1 MRDEG
6 QKEYART
13 SDDVFANFNR
23 ISSYTGVPS
32 DKVIMTYLMKH
43 LDGINAYL
51 NGHKS
56 QREDVEGR
64 IIDAQVYLFLLL
76 GYITAEKE
84 GLSPEWGEKDWV
96 MSNTPGIDFEDEDK

>member
-32 DKVIMTYLMKH
+32 DKVIMPYLMKH

-84 GLSPEWGEKDWV
+84 QEHVVYKKGQFKLVS
-96 MSNTPGIDFEDEDK
+96 SATPGVDFEDK

>member
-1 MRDEG
+1 
-6 QKEYART
+6 
-13 SDDVFANFNR
+13 
-23 ISSYTGVPS
+23 
-32 DKVIMTYLMKH
+32 MKH

-84 GLSPEWGEKDWV
+84 DNNVIYKSGKFKLVS
-96 MSNTPGIDFEDEDK
+96 SATPGVDFEDK

>member
-56 QREDVEGR
+56 QREDVRGR
-64 IIDAQVYLFLLL
+64 ITDIIVYLCLL
-76 GYITAEKE
+76 
-84 GLSPEWGEKDWV
+84 WGMVE
-96 MSNTPGIDFEDEDK
+96 EDE